1 MIFGKF
7 KLAFVVLSLVFC
19 QTENAFASAMKKRF
33 CFTNESSLRIHL
45 LYPNMMN
52 VYNASGDLYRYRVN
66 DRSDVVDDRSDGVD
80 LKYTKSCQ
88 DASYIVL
95 ENTDAVQ
102 LDSFVLAQF
111 NIKLDNSPNLVP
123 LTCTYYPSGRT
134 SKNENSEPFCKV
146 NGALSSFISSE
157 WIGKVDPID
166 GVDTY
171 QLRFFDSF

>member
-7 KLAFVVLSLVFC
+7 KLAFIVLSLVFC

-33 CFTNESSLRIHL
+33 CFTNESSSGIRFLN
-45 LYPNMMN
+45 PNQMN
-52 VYNASGDLYRYRVN
+52 ASDVSGDLYRYLLH
-66 DRSDVVDDRSDGVD
+66 DGSDGVD
-80 LKYTKSCQ
+80 LNFTANCQ
-88 DASYIVL
+88 DASYIIL

-102 LDSFVLAQF
+102 PDSSVLVQF
-111 NIKLDNSPNLVP
+111 NIKLPNNPNPVP

-134 SKNENSEPFCKV
+134 PTKENSEPNPEPFCKI
-146 NGALSSFISSE
+146 NGTLSSFISSE
-157 WIGKVDPID
+157 WRGKVDPID